1 MRTRQDIESY
11 LATSGYVHKELAEGT
26 WVVHEPMNPQA
37 KIVVRLE
44 GDLVLFRL
52 RVMDLASV
60 KRREPLY
67 EKLLA
72 LNASEMVHGAY
83 GLAEDAV
90 VMTCVLRLQTL
101 DLEEFRGT
109 VDDFALSLSKHRES
123 LGSYCA

>member
-1 MRTRQDIESY
+1 
-11 LATSGYVHKELAEGT
+11 
-26 WVVHEPMNPQA
+26 
-37 KIVVRLE
+37 
-44 GDLVLFRL
+44 
-52 RVMDLASV
+52 
-60 KRREPLY
+60 
-67 EKLLA
+67 
-72 LNASEMVHGAY
+72 MVHGAY